1 MEEEK
6 SETIKIRIEKSKKT
20 KWKNRCSEKNIT
32 LSQLIIGSVEER
44 LFDDERRKILT
55 FIEKQDNIFKK
66 VENNINQFAKVANSQ
81 KHISENELKIFSKK
95 LRKNLVVKKK
105 PLTFANAFANKRKL
119 RNKK

>member
-1 MEEEK
+1 MKEEK
-6 SETIKIRIEKSKKT
+6 SETIKIRIEKSTKT

-32 LSQLIIGSVEER
+32 LSQLIIGSVEKR

-81 KHISENELKIFSKK
+81 KYISENELKVFSKK
-95 LRKNLVVKKK
+95 LDEVEKLKKEQNSIFSK
-105 PLTFANAFANKRKL
+105 IYFMLSQ
-119 RNKK
+119 